1 MPADIEVLFVVGFG
15 PIVRDVE
22 ANLTLF
28 RDTLGLP
35 VRSGADEPD
44 YFTTDKLEGVKNFG
58 MWPLY
63 RAAMSCFGQAAWPAD
78 LPTPNAWI
86 EFDVADIEAA
96 TRMLAAKGYRVLVA
110 LRREPWG
117 QTVTRLLSPD
127 GVLVGVTLTPSLRRH
142 STGGAASLS

>member
-1 MPADIEVLFVVGFG
+1 MSAEIDVLFVVGFG

-35 VRSGADEPD
+35 VSAGSQEPD
-44 YFTTDKLEGVKNFG
+44 YFTTSKLEGVKNFG

-63 RAAMSCFGQAAWPAD
+63 RAALSCFGQPAWPAD
-78 LPTPNAWI
+78 VPAPNAWI
-86 EFDVADIEAA
+86 KFDVADIEAA
-96 TRMLAAKGYRVLVA
+96 TRTMKAKGYRLLVEA
-110 LRREPWG
+110 QREPWG

-127 GVLVGVTLTPSLRRH
+127 GVLVGVTLTPSMRN
-142 STGGAASLS
+142 